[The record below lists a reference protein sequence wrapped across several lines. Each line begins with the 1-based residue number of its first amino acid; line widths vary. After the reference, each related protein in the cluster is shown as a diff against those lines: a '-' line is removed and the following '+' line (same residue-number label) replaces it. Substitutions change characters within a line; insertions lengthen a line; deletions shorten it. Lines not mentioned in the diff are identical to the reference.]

1 MGTSFKDQKRRN
13 NIAFGKS
20 THIYQIALWS
30 AHLRK
35 HEAIGFDTKPGNI
48 VPEQGHHPKLGKY
61 ALSRQRAHPY
71 ITAGARETVAY
82 TVPELRLLGMYAR
95 CAQVRGE
102 TRNPLLR
109 CPHARKLH
117 RERER
122 AGRLAGSTRSRG
134 RGGSGAFRRRSKS
147 VEAKNKVFLKDRS
160 ASPGSDVTSTKGI
173 AVTS

>member
-117 RERER
+117 REREPVDSLEVQDLV
-122 AGRLAGSTRSRG
+122 AVEEAAPSDGEVSLW
-134 RGGSGAFRRRSKS
+134 RRK
-147 VEAKNKVFLKDRS
+147 
-160 ASPGSDVTSTKGI
+160 TKF
-173 AVTS
+173 S